1 MVRTAVPRATLG
13 RLPGYL
19 AYLRSPAAGS
29 GQISAAAIARALELG
44 EVQVRK
50 DLNLI
55 SGAGRPKVGYEKDA
69 LIHDIELALRP
80 SGGSR
85 AVIAGAGK
93 LGAALLGF
101 DGFRDYG
108 ITIEAAFEKD
118 GGDWESVA
126 GKPIYPMRE
135 LRHYCQVHDIRLGI
149 ITVPREAAQTVCDE
163 MVSSGIEAIWNFA
176 PISLQ
181 VPERVKLRQENL
193 ALSLAYLN
201 MSMENSYQ
209 NPAMGTCR

>member
-1 MVRTAVPRATLG
+1 MVRTAVSRATLG
-13 RLPGYL
+13 RLPRYL
-19 AYLRSPAAGS
+19 EYLRSPAAGS
-29 GQISAAAIARALELG
+29 GLISAAAIARALKLG

-55 SGAGRPKVGYEKDA
+55 SGAGKPKVGYEKDA
-69 LIHDIELALRP
+69 LIHDIELTLRP
-80 SGGSR
+80 SRSSR

-93 LGAALLGF
+93 LGTALLGF
-101 DGFRDYG
+101 DGFQDYG

-118 GGDWESVA
+118 SGGDWEAVA
-126 GKPIYPMRE
+126 GKPIYPMKE

-201 MSMENSYQ
+201 MSMIKSY
-209 NPAMGTCR
+209 